1 MAIKAVLHIFPV
13 RPEVVKL
20 SLLDTYLS
28 HIVKVIPDLLLGSV
42 VTIEVTSLGV
52 FFGMILGTISGL
64 GKLSKN
70 QFFRYPAIA
79 YVDFIRGTP
88 LLVQILLFYYG
99 IPGLFSNITGKPL
112 SIDPILAGI
121 IVCSINSGAYIAE
134 IVRAGVQSIDR
145 GQMEAARS
153 LGMTERM
160 AMKDIILPQAF
171 KRIIP
176 PLGNEFIA
184 LLKDSSLLA
193 VIGVHELLK
202 NGQLYISRTFA
213 PFPVFIAVALMYLV
227 MTIAISRL
235 VAYLERRLG
244 VSDSN

>member
-1 MAIKAVLHIFPV
+1 
-13 RPEVVKL
+13 L
-20 SLLDTYLS
+20 SLLATYLE
-28 HIVKVIPDLLLGSV
+28 HIIKVLPDLITGSLI
-42 VTIEVTSLGV
+42 TIEITSFSV
-52 FFGMILGTISGL
+52 FFGLILGTIAGL
-64 GKLSKN
+64 GKLSRKGI
-70 QFFRYPAIA
+70 FRYPSAV

-99 IPGLFSNITGKPL
+99 IPGLYSNVTGNPMR
-112 SIDPILAGI
+112 IDPIVAGI

-134 IVRAGVQSIDR
+134 IVRAGIQSIDK

-153 LGMTERM
+153 LGMNESM
-160 AMKDIILPQAF
+160 AMREIILPQAF
-171 KRIIP
+171 RRIIP

-202 NGQLYISRTFA
+202 SGQLYISRTFA
-213 PFPVFIAVALMYLV
+213 AFPVYIAVALMYLI

-244 VSDSN
+244 VSDRS

>member
-1 MAIKAVLHIFPV
+1 MAIKAVLSYFPIHA
-13 RPEVVKL
+13 EVVKL

-28 HIVKVIPDLLLGSV
+28 HIIKVFPDLLLGSM

-52 FFGMILGTISGL
+52 FFGLILGTIAGL
-64 GKLSKN
+64 GKISKN
-70 QFFRYPAIA
+70 KFLRFPSIA

-99 IPGLFSNITGKPL
+99 IPGLFSNVTGRPL
-112 SIDPILAGI
+112 SIDPIFAGI

-134 IVRAGVQSIDR
+134 IVRAGVQSVDR

-153 LGMTERM
+153 LGMTEGM
-160 AMKDIILPQAF
+160 AMKEIILPQAF
-171 KRIIP
+171 RRIVP

-213 PFPVFIAVALMYLV
+213 SFPVYIAIALMYLI

-235 VAYLERRLG
+235 VAYSERRLG

>member
-1 MAIKAVLHIFPV
+1 M
-13 RPEVVKL
+13 
-20 SLLDTYLS
+20 SLLADYLH
-28 HIVKVIPDLLLGSV
+28 HIVVVFPDLVMGSLI
-42 VTIEVTSLGV
+42 TIEVTTLGV
-52 FFGMILGTISGL
+52 FFGLIFGTIAGL
-64 GKLSKN
+64 GKLSQK
-70 QFFRYPAIA
+70 FLFRYLCTI

-99 IPGLFSNITGKPL
+99 IPGLFSNITNQPL
-112 SIDPILAGI
+112 SIDPIVAGI

-134 IVRAGVQSIDR
+134 IVRAGVQSIDK

-153 LGMTERM
+153 LGMSESM
-160 AMKDIILPQAF
+160 AMREIILPQAF
-171 KRIIP
+171 RRIIP

-213 PFPVFIAVALMYLV
+213 SFPVYIAIAFMYLI
-227 MTIAISRL
+227 MTFAISKLVTYSEWRL
-235 VAYLERRLG
+235 S
-244 VSDSN
+244 VSDRS

>member
-1 MAIKAVLHIFPV
+1 M
-13 RPEVVKL
+13 
-20 SLLDTYLS
+20 SLLTTYLE
-28 HIVKVIPDLLLGSV
+28 HITRVLPDLLAGSLI
-42 VTIEVTSLGV
+42 TIEITSFSV
-52 FFGMILGTISGL
+52 FFGLILGTIAGL
-64 GKLSKN
+64 GKLSRKRV
-70 QFFRYPAIA
+70 FRYPSVV

-99 IPGLFSNITGKPL
+99 IPGLYYNTTGNPM
-112 SIDPILAGI
+112 SIDPIIAGI

-134 IVRAGVQSIDR
+134 IVRAGIQSIDR

-153 LGMTERM
+153 LGMSERT
-160 AMKDIILPQAF
+160 AMREIILPQAF
-171 KRIIP
+171 RRIIP

-202 NGQLYISRTFA
+202 SGQLYISRTFA
-213 PFPVFIAVALMYLV
+213 AFPVYIAVALMYLI

-235 VAYLERRLG
+235 VAYSERRLG
-244 VSDSN
+244 VSDRS

>member
-1 MAIKAVLHIFPV
+1 M
-13 RPEVVKL
+13 
-20 SLLDTYLS
+20 SLLSSYLE
-28 HIVKVIPDLLLGSV
+28 HIIKVLPDLVTGSMI
-42 VTIEVTSLGV
+42 TIEITSFSL

-64 GKLSKN
+64 GKLSRKKM
-70 QFFRYPAIA
+70 FKYPSIV
-79 YVDFIRGTP
+79 YIDFIRGTP

-99 IPGLFSNITGKPL
+99 IPGLYSNATGNPL
-112 SIDPILAGI
+112 QIDPILAGI

-134 IVRAGVQSIDR
+134 IVRAGIQSIDR

-153 LGMTERM
+153 LGMNERL
-160 AMKDIILPQAF
+160 AMKEIILPQAF

-202 NGQLYISRTFA
+202 TGQLYISRTFA
-213 PFPVFIAVALMYLV
+213 AFPVYIAVALMYLIL
-227 MTIAISRL
+227 TIVISRI
-235 VAYLERRLG
+235 VAYSERRLG
-244 VSDSN
+244 VSDRS

>member
-1 MAIKAVLHIFPV
+1 M
-13 RPEVVKL
+13 
-20 SLLDTYLS
+20 SLLATYLE
-28 HIVKVIPDLLLGSV
+28 HIIKVLPDLVAGSLI
-42 VTIEVTSLGV
+42 TIEITSFSL
-52 FFGMILGTISGL
+52 FFGLILGTITGL
-64 GKLSKN
+64 GKLSKKIV
-70 QFFRYPAIA
+70 FRYPSAI

-99 IPGLFSNITGKPL
+99 IPGLYSNVTGNPMQ
-112 SIDPILAGI
+112 IDPIVAGI

-134 IVRAGVQSIDR
+134 IVRAGIQSVDR

-153 LGMTERM
+153 LGMNESL
-160 AMKDIILPQAF
+160 AMREIILPQAF
-171 KRIIP
+171 RRIIP

-213 PFPVFIAVALMYLV
+213 AFPVYIAVALMYLI

-235 VAYLERRLG
+235 VNYSERRLG
-244 VSDSN
+244 VSDRN

>member
-1 MAIKAVLHIFPV
+1 M
-13 RPEVVKL
+13 
-20 SLLDTYLS
+20 SLLDTYVN
-28 HIVKVIPDLLLGSV
+28 HIVKVFPDLLLGSM

-52 FFGMILGTISGL
+52 FFGLILGTISGL
-64 GKLSKN
+64 GKLSGSK
-70 QFFRYPAIA
+70 FFRYPSIA

-99 IPGLFSNITGKPL
+99 IPGLFSNVTGRPL
-112 SIDPILAGI
+112 SIDPILAGV

-134 IVRAGVQSIDR
+134 IVRAGVQSIDK

-153 LGMTERM
+153 LGMTERV
-160 AMKDIILPQAF
+160 AMIEIILPQAF
-171 KRIIP
+171 RRIIP

-213 PFPVFIAVALMYLV
+213 SFPVYIAIALMYLV

-235 VAYLERRLG
+235 VAYSERRLG
-244 VSDSN
+244 VSDRN